1 MQYIFHRKSK
11 SFKFCAISVSFFG
24 PLGVLQIENFSN
36 TVSFLK
42 PDCFEISTQKLGS
55 MYFFIIFQK
64 QFS

>member
-1 MQYIFHRKSK
+1 MSL
-11 SFKFCAISVSFFG
+11 FG

-36 TVSFLK
+36 TASFLK

-55 MYFFIIFQK
+55 MYFFVIFQK